1 MPAAAMAAKH
11 YSFPVVTGINPQDP
25 LSVRRP
31 LMRLYQ
37 KFMNE
42 IDSTGEKLS
51 QQMSEID
58 ISDPED
64 VQGLVSSGNSDILL
78 HFGEDNFL
86 NRWREY
92 QAHLAEWKQQY
103 PHLAS
108 VDLRYDRQVVLKM
121 TPDAPTDNAAAA
133 SAPVPAAPAPA
144 KKPAA

>member
-1 MPAAAMAAKH
+1 
-11 YSFPVVTGINPQDP
+11 
-25 LSVRRP
+25 
-31 LMRLYQ
+31 
-37 KFMNE
+37 
-42 IDSTGEKLS
+42 
-51 QQMSEID
+51 MSEID

-121 TPDAPTDNAAAA
+121 TPDAPQE
-133 SAPVPAAPAPA
+133 SAPVASSPAPSSPVAAPARKAVA
-144 KKPAA
+144 KAHPIAHPHRKRA